1 VKLLTKGLSMKKFTF
16 LCLLIL
22 ALNSHS
28 TASQTDEKSPQLST
42 AINSQILQNSLAASV
57 QITSRAVENA
67 SSARTLGKV
76 RQGSGVVIGADGLIL
91 TIGYLILET
100 EQIVVRTH
108 EQKTYPAQVVAY
120 DQATGFG
127 LIKPLI
133 PLQGVE
139 PVKLGKLND
148 QKIDSALLVV
158 SAADSTF
165 SSPTKLID
173 IRSFTGYWEYHLD
186 NAIYTSPPVADHSG
200 AGLFNMKGELIGIG
214 SLFVQDVMPA
224 DNPSSLAGNMFVP
237 VELLEPI
244 FKNMLQNGMGPNSQ
258 RAWLGINAVER
269 QGRIQIVRVT
279 PESPAQLAGVAPGLW
294 LLGLNGKPVESL
306 SAFYKQLW
314 AIPINSESAQLT
326 IFDGRTI
333 YQIPVPIVDRSTN
346 IKKPA
351 GV

>member
-1 VKLLTKGLSMKKFTF
+1 MKYFTF

-22 ALNSHS
+22 TLNRHS
-28 TASQTDEKSPQLST
+28 TAAQAEEKNSRLPT
-42 AINSQILQNSLAASV
+42 VVNSQILQNSLAASV

-76 RQGSGVVIGADGLIL
+76 RQGSGVVIGTDGLIL

-100 EQIVVRTH
+100 EQIEIRTH
-108 EQKTYPAQVVAY
+108 QQKTYPAQVVAY

-139 PVKLGKLND
+139 PVKLGKLLD
-148 QKIDSALLVV
+148 QKTDSELWVV
-158 SAADSTF
+158 SAGSSVF

-173 IRSFTGYWEYHLD
+173 VRSFTGYWEYHLD
-186 NAIYTSPPVADHSG
+186 NAIYTSPPVVNHSG
-200 AGLFNMKGELIGIG
+200 AGLFNLKGELIGIG

-244 FKNMLQNGMGPNSQ
+244 FNNMLQNGMGPNSQ

-279 PESPAQLAGVAPGLW
+279 PESPAQLAGVVPGLW

>member
-1 VKLLTKGLSMKKFTF
+1 MKYFIL
-16 LCLLIL
+16 LCLLTIT
-22 ALNSHS
+22 LNGHS
-28 TASQTDEKSPQLST
+28 TAAQTGHKDSQLST
-42 AINSQILQNSLAASV
+42 VTNSQILQNVLAASV

-67 SSARTLGKV
+67 SSALTLGKV
-76 RQGSGVVIGADGLIL
+76 RQGSGVVIGSDGLIL

-100 EQIVVRTH
+100 EQIEIRTH
-108 EQKTYPAQVVAY
+108 QQKTYPAQVVAY

-127 LIKPLI
+127 LIRPLI

-139 PVKLGKLND
+139 PVKLGKLHD

-158 SAADSTF
+158 SAGDSVF

-173 IRSFTGYWEYHLD
+173 VRSFTGYWEYHLD
-186 NAIYTSPPVADHSG
+186 SAIYTSPPVVNHSG
-200 AGLFNMKGELIGIG
+200 AGLFNLQGELIGIG
-214 SLFVQDVMPA
+214 SLFMQDVMPA
-224 DNPSSLAGNMFVP
+224 DHPASLAGNMFVP

-244 FKNMLQNGMGPNSQ
+244 FKEMLQNGVGPNS
-258 RAWLGINAVER
+258 RRPWLGINAVER

-279 PESPAQLAGVAPGLW
+279 PESPAQLAGIRPGQW
-294 LLGLNGKPVESL
+294 LLGLNEKPVESL

-314 AIPINSESAQLT
+314 ALPINSGSVKIT
-326 IFDGRTI
+326 VFDGRDI
-333 YQIPVPIVDRSTN
+333 NQIPVSIVDRSKT

>member
-1 VKLLTKGLSMKKFTF
+1 
-16 LCLLIL
+16 
-22 ALNSHS
+22 
-28 TASQTDEKSPQLST
+28 
-42 AINSQILQNSLAASV
+42 
-57 QITSRAVENA
+57 
-67 SSARTLGKV
+67 
-76 RQGSGVVIGADGLIL
+76 VIGADGLIL

-100 EQIVVRTH
+100 EQIVIRTH

-158 SAADSTF
+158 SAGDSSF
-165 SSPTKLID
+165 YSPTKLID
-173 IRSFTGYWEYHLD
+173 VRSFTGYWEYHLD
-186 NAIYTSPPVADHSG
+186 SAIYTSPPVVNHSG
-200 AGLFNMKGELIGIG
+200 AGLFNLKGELIGIG
-214 SLFVQDVMPA
+214 SLFVQDVMPE

-244 FKNMLQNGMGPNSQ
+244 FNNMLQNGMGPNSQ

-279 PESPAQLAGVAPGLW
+279 PESPAQLAGVVPGLW
-294 LLGLNGKPVESL
+294 LLGLNGKPAESL

-314 AIPINSESAQLT
+314 EIPISSKSAQLT

>member
-1 VKLLTKGLSMKKFTF
+1 MKYLFF
-16 LCLLIL
+16 LCLLVFT
-22 ALNSHS
+22 LNGHS
-28 TASQTDEKSPQLST
+28 TATQTDEKSLQPPTVL
-42 AINSQILQNSLAASV
+42 NSQILQNALAASV
-57 QITSRAVENA
+57 QITSRAVVNA
-67 SSARTLGKV
+67 SSAQTLGKV
-76 RQGSGVVIGADGLIL
+76 RQGSGVVIGSDGLIL

-100 EQIVVRTH
+100 EQIEIRTH
-108 EQKTYPAQVVAY
+108 QQKTYPAHVVAY

-139 PVKLGKLND
+139 PAKLGKLHD

-158 SAADSTF
+158 SAGDSAF

-173 IRSFTGYWEYHLD
+173 VRSFTGYWEYHLD
-186 NAIYTSPPVADHSG
+186 TAMYTSPPVVNHSG
-200 AGLFNMKGELIGIG
+200 AGLFNLKGELIGIG
-214 SLFVQDVMPA
+214 SLFLQDVMPT

-244 FKNMLQNGMGPNSQ
+244 FNNMLQNGTGPNSQ

-279 PESPAQLAGVAPGLW
+279 PESPAQLAGVVPGQW
-294 LLGLNGKPVESL
+294 LLGLNGKPLESL

-314 AIPINSESAQLT
+314 AIPINSEPAKLT
-326 IFDGRTI
+326 LFDGKAI

-346 IKKPA
+346 IKKPV
-351 GV
+351 GI

>member
-1 VKLLTKGLSMKKFTF
+1 MKYFIL
-16 LCLLIL
+16 LCLLTIT
-22 ALNSHS
+22 LNGHS
-28 TASQTDEKSPQLST
+28 TAAQTGHKDSQLPTVT
-42 AINSQILQNSLAASV
+42 NSQILQNVLAASV

-67 SSARTLGKV
+67 SSALTLGKV
-76 RQGSGVVIGADGLIL
+76 RQGSGVVIDSDGLIL

-100 EQIVVRTH
+100 EQIEIRTH
-108 EQKTYPAQVVAY
+108 QQKTYPAQVVAY

-139 PVKLGKLND
+139 PVKLGKLHD

-158 SAADSTF
+158 SAGDSAF

-173 IRSFTGYWEYHLD
+173 VRSFTGYWEYHLD
-186 NAIYTSPPVADHSG
+186 SAIYTSPPVVNHSG
-200 AGLFNMKGELIGIG
+200 AGLFNLKGELIGIG

-244 FKNMLQNGMGPNSQ
+244 YKNMLQNGTGPNSQ

-279 PESPAQLAGVAPGLW
+279 PESPAQLAGVVPGQW

-314 AIPINSESAQLT
+314 AIPINSKSAQLT
-326 IFDGRTI
+326 IFDGKAI

-346 IKKPA
+346 IKKPL
-351 GV
+351 GI

>member
-1 VKLLTKGLSMKKFTF
+1 MKYFIL
-16 LCLLIL
+16 LCLWVLT
-22 ALNSHS
+22 LNGFA
-28 TASQTDEKSPQLST
+28 TAAQTDEKSSQLPT
-42 AINSQILQNSLAASV
+42 VANSQILQNAFAASV
-57 QITSRAVENA
+57 QITSRAVDNA
-67 SSARTLGKV
+67 SSARTLGKL
-76 RQGSGVVIGADGLIL
+76 RQGTGVVIGSDGLIL

-100 EQIVVRTH
+100 EQIEIRTH
-108 EQKTYPAQVVAY
+108 QQKTYPAQVVAY

-158 SAADSTF
+158 SAADSSF

-173 IRSFTGYWEYHLD
+173 VRSFTGYWEYHLD
-186 NAIYTSPPVADHSG
+186 TAIYTSPPVVNHSG
-200 AGLFNMKGELIGIG
+200 AGLFNLKGELIGIG
-214 SLFVQDVMPA
+214 SLFVQDVMPE

-244 FKNMLQNGMGPNSQ
+244 FKNMLQNGTGPDSQ

-279 PESPAQLAGVAPGLW
+279 PESPAQLAGVVPGLW
-294 LLGLNGKPVESL
+294 LLGLNGQPVASL

-314 AIPINSESAQLT
+314 AIPIHSKFAQLT
-326 IFDGRTI
+326 IFDGKTI
-333 YQIPVPIVDRSTN
+333 FQIPVPIVDRSTN

>member
-1 VKLLTKGLSMKKFTF
+1 MKYLFF
-16 LCLLIL
+16 LCLLVFT
-22 ALNSHS
+22 LNGHS
-28 TASQTDEKSPQLST
+28 TTTQTDEKSLQPPTVL
-42 AINSQILQNSLAASV
+42 NSQILQNALAASV
-57 QITSRAVENA
+57 QITSRAVVNA
-67 SSARTLGKV
+67 SSAQTLGKV
-76 RQGSGVVIGADGLIL
+76 RQGSGVVIGSDGLIL

-100 EQIVVRTH
+100 EQIEIRTH
-108 EQKTYPAQVVAY
+108 QQKTYPAHVVAY

-139 PVKLGKLND
+139 PAKLGKLHD

-158 SAADSTF
+158 SAGDSAF

-173 IRSFTGYWEYHLD
+173 VRSFTGYWEYHLD
-186 NAIYTSPPVADHSG
+186 TAMYTSPPVVNHSG
-200 AGLFNMKGELIGIG
+200 AGLFNLKGELIGIG
-214 SLFVQDVMPA
+214 SLFLQDVMPT

-244 FKNMLQNGMGPNSQ
+244 FNNMLQNGTGPNSQ

-279 PESPAQLAGVAPGLW
+279 PESPAQLAGVVPGQW
-294 LLGLNGKPVESL
+294 LLGLNGKPLESL

-314 AIPINSESAQLT
+314 AIPINSEPAKLT
-326 IFDGRTI
+326 LFDGKVI

-346 IKKPA
+346 IKKPV
-351 GV
+351 GI

>member
-1 VKLLTKGLSMKKFTF
+1 MKYFIL
-16 LCLLIL
+16 LCLLTIT
-22 ALNSHS
+22 LNGHS
-28 TASQTDEKSPQLST
+28 TTAQTGHKDSQLST
-42 AINSQILQNSLAASV
+42 VTNSQILQNVLAASV

-67 SSARTLGKV
+67 SSALTLGKV
-76 RQGSGVVIGADGLIL
+76 RQGSGVVIDSDGLIL

-100 EQIVVRTH
+100 EQIEIRTH
-108 EQKTYPAQVVAY
+108 QQKTYPAQVVAY
-120 DQATGFG
+120 DQAAGFG
-127 LIKPLI
+127 LIRPLI

-139 PVKLGKLND
+139 PVKLGKLHD

-158 SAADSTF
+158 SAGDSAF

-173 IRSFTGYWEYHLD
+173 VRSFTGYWEYHLD
-186 NAIYTSPPVADHSG
+186 SAIYTSPPVVNHSG
-200 AGLFNMKGELIGIG
+200 AGLFNLKGELIGIG

-244 FKNMLQNGMGPNSQ
+244 YKNMLQTGTGPNSQ

-279 PESPAQLAGVAPGLW
+279 PESPAQLAGVVPGQW

-314 AIPINSESAQLT
+314 AIPINSKSAQLT
-326 IFDGRTI
+326 IFDGKAI

-346 IKKPA
+346 IKKPL
-351 GV
+351 GI

>member
-1 VKLLTKGLSMKKFTF
+1 MKYFIL
-16 LCLLIL
+16 LCLLTIT
-22 ALNSHS
+22 LNGHS
-28 TASQTDEKSPQLST
+28 TTAQTGHKDSQLST
-42 AINSQILQNSLAASV
+42 VTNSQILQNVLAASV

-67 SSARTLGKV
+67 SSALTLGKV
-76 RQGSGVVIGADGLIL
+76 RQGSGVVIDSDGLIL

-100 EQIVVRTH
+100 EQIEIRTH
-108 EQKTYPAQVVAY
+108 QQKTYPAQVVAY

-127 LIKPLI
+127 LIRPLI

-139 PVKLGKLND
+139 PVKLGKLHD

-158 SAADSTF
+158 SAGDSAF

-173 IRSFTGYWEYHLD
+173 VRSFTGYWEYHLD
-186 NAIYTSPPVADHSG
+186 SAIYTSPPVVNHSG
-200 AGLFNMKGELIGIG
+200 AGLFNLKGELIGIG

-244 FKNMLQNGMGPNSQ
+244 YKNMLQTGTGPNSQ

-279 PESPAQLAGVAPGLW
+279 PESPAQLAGVVPGQW

-314 AIPINSESAQLT
+314 AIPINSKSAQLT
-326 IFDGRTI
+326 IFDGKAI

-346 IKKPA
+346 IKKPL
-351 GV
+351 GI

>member
-1 VKLLTKGLSMKKFTF
+1 VKSFTF
-16 LCLLIL
+16 LCLLVL
-22 ALNSHS
+22 TLNGHTTTTQ
-28 TASQTDEKSPQLST
+28 TADKNSQLPTVT
-42 AINSQILQNSLAASV
+42 NNQILQNALAASV

-76 RQGSGVVIGADGLIL
+76 RQGSGVVIGTDGLIL

-100 EQIVVRTH
+100 EQIVIRTH

-139 PVKLGKLND
+139 PVKLGKLQD
-148 QKIDSALLVV
+148 QKIDSALWVV
-158 SAADSTF
+158 SAGDSVF

-173 IRSFTGYWEYHLD
+173 VRSFTGYWEYHLD
-186 NAIYTSPPVADHSG
+186 SAIYTSPPVENHSG
-200 AGLFNMKGELIGIG
+200 AGLFNPKGELVGIG
-214 SLFVQDVMPA
+214 SLFVQDVMPE

-244 FKNMLQNGMGPNSQ
+244 LKNMLQNGTGPNSQ

-279 PESPAQLAGVAPGLW
+279 PESPAQSAGISPGQW
-294 LLGLNGKPVESL
+294 LLGLNGKPIESL

-314 AIPINSESAQLT
+314 SIPINSESAQLT
-326 IFDGRTI
+326 IFDGKTI

-351 GV
+351 GI

>member
-1 VKLLTKGLSMKKFTF
+1 MKYLFF
-16 LCLLIL
+16 LCLLVFT
-22 ALNSHS
+22 LNGHS
-28 TASQTDEKSPQLST
+28 TATQTDEKNLQPPTVL
-42 AINSQILQNSLAASV
+42 NSQILQNALAASV
-57 QITSRAVENA
+57 QITSRAVVNA
-67 SSARTLGKV
+67 SSAQTLGKV
-76 RQGSGVVIGADGLIL
+76 RQGSGVVIGSDGLIL

-100 EQIVVRTH
+100 EQIEIRTH
-108 EQKTYPAQVVAY
+108 QQKTYPAHVVAY

-139 PVKLGKLND
+139 PAKLGKLHD

-158 SAADSTF
+158 SAGDSAF

-173 IRSFTGYWEYHLD
+173 VRSFTGYWEYHLD
-186 NAIYTSPPVADHSG
+186 TAMYTSPPVVNHSG
-200 AGLFNMKGELIGIG
+200 AGLFNLKGELIGIG
-214 SLFVQDVMPA
+214 SLFLQDVMPT

-244 FKNMLQNGMGPNSQ
+244 FNNMLQNGTGPNSQ

-279 PESPAQLAGVAPGLW
+279 PESPAQLAGVVPGQW
-294 LLGLNGKPVESL
+294 LLGLNGKPLESL

-314 AIPINSESAQLT
+314 AIPINSEPAKLT
-326 IFDGRTI
+326 LFDGKAI

-346 IKKPA
+346 IKKPV
-351 GV
+351 GI